1 MFNSRNRNNNSRR
14 NYVLGLITGACIAA
28 TLDAIAVVTMINRQ
42 AREEAETPTLKV
54 RYDFTKEQPEKTVTV
69 YDADGD
75 IFEHASLIDLDEYT
89 DEDECECDDICTED
103 CKEDCKEDCDDEYD
117 HAYDLYCAV

>member
-1 MFNSRNRNNNSRR
+1 MFNSHNRNNNSRR

-28 TLDAIAVVTMINRQ
+28 TLDSIAVVTMINRQ

-69 YDADGD
+69 CDVDGD

-89 DEDECECDDICTED
+89 DEDEYECDDTCAEA
-103 CKEDCKEDCDDEYD
+103 CAEDCDDEYD
-117 HAYDLYCAV
+117 HTYDSYCAN